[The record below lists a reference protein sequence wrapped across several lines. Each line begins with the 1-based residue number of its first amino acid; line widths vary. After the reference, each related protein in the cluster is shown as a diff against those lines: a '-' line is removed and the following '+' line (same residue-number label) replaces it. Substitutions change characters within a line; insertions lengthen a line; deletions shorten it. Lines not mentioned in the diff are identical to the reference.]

1 MNPLRKTLS
10 TAVCIAL
17 CVILPMV
24 FHAIPNGGVLF
35 SPMHLPVLLCGVITS
50 WPFGLLC
57 GIAGPLLSFLFTG
70 MPGAPMLP
78 QMMVELGS
86 YGFMSGLLIALVK
99 TDNRILGIYISLI
112 GGMLFGRVTAGIA
125 RMLIFARGSYS
136 LPMWISSYFVS
147 CFPAIIVQLVL
158 IPLIYMALLKAGFI
172 DDNR

>member
-1 MNPLRKTLS
+1 MTALKKTLS

-17 CVILPMV
+17 CVVLPMI

-35 SPMHLPVLLCGVITS
+35 SPMHLPVLLCGIITS

-57 GIAGPLLSFLFTG
+57 GLAGPLLSFLFTG

-125 RMLIFARGSYS
+125 RMLIFI
-136 LPMWISSYFVS
+136 M
-147 CFPAIIVQLVL
+147 QLVL
-158 IPLIYMALLKAGFI
+158 IPIIYSVLLKAGFI
-172 DDNR
+172 EKR